1 MRCRTPATHGETKT
15 VYCMGGSIQ
24 PVRLVFMLER
34 AARFASPESCLQ
46 KHVGTRIFQLGL
58 AFGDI
63 AGCWIALQKVQ
74 SFASFEAFSIS
85 SQQKA
90 SFPRGLGRCIATLS
104 GSRHA
109 RAAQGQGPRCRWMQ
123 RSQGCV
129 CSGSC
134 STGSVRHC
142 LSTRSLSNMTT
153 NKMPGT
159 SSVAQAVL
167 KGDIR
172 GRRATLECTAVK
184 FPALCFRRASCCGY
198 LGQSTGQPCSASLG
212 CSPVSVSASQ

>member
-1 MRCRTPATHGETKT
+1 MRGRTPATHGETKT

-90 SFPRGLGRCIATLS
+90 CFLEALEDASQRLAEAATQEPH
-104 GSRHA
+104 RA
-109 RAAQGQGPRCRWMQ
+109 RAPDAD
-123 RSQGCV
+123 GCSAVKAV
-129 CSGSC
+129 C
-134 STGSVRHC
+134 VQV
-142 LSTRSLSNMTT
+142 LA
-153 NKMPGT
+153 
-159 SSVAQAVL
+159 AQAVCA
-167 KGDIR
+167 I
-172 GRRATLECTAVK
+172 A
-184 FPALCFRRASCCGY
+184 
-198 LGQSTGQPCSASLG
+198 
-212 CSPVSVSASQ
+212 